1 MELLITKNN
10 KNSNN
15 NFNDNFNKNFD
26 KKTYYDYLCDFF
38 EDKKF
43 SDLTLDEKEK
53 EIKLIIN
60 MLMLNYEKDI
70 NEDKIIFFIKLME
83 DDGYTLKQIKD
94 CFESIIRYH
103 PYPNFSYATLTNP
116 TYNRKLY
123 TRQEIIASG
132 RSLSEFIYFETP
144 DKRRFYWD
152 TKYGALPKMF
162 KEIKSNN
169 PVVVY
174 IIDPENPKHLA
185 TWDIA
190 NNPNCPYNYITAE
203 ELCELTPKELN
214 EKLGCKFYDETPN
227 EIAEKFLKKF
237 VKHF

>member
-1 MELLITKNN
+1 MELITLRKNEIIA
-10 KNSNN
+10 
-15 NFNDNFNKNFD
+15 
-26 KKTYYDYLCDFF
+26 KTYYDYLG
-38 EDKKF
+38 DKKLSELSF
-43 SDLTLDEKEK
+43 KEK
-53 EIKLIIN
+53 EDGKKEIKKKLE
-60 MLMLNYEKDI
+60 LNYGRVFPIERI
-70 NEDKIIFFIKLME
+70 NLFFDLME
-83 DDGYTLKQIKD
+83 QDGYTVQQVRD
-94 CFESIIRYH
+94 CFENIIRYH
-103 PYPNFSYATLTNP
+103 PFPNFSYATLTNP

-162 KEIKSNN
+162 KEIKSKN